1 MEDTTALWSER
12 VSEWRASGQSSTAF
26 CKGKAFTAGGLRYW
40 ASRLKGA
47 PPRSPSSKP
56 EVRLARV
63 LRTPAPVRAEERGRV
78 PAAAGSAVT
87 SEPTLVVEVHGAR
100 VSVRPGFDRATL
112 AAVLDVLA
120 SQGGR

>member
-1 MEDTTALWSER
+1 MEDRTAVWSER
-12 VSEWRASGQSSTAF
+12 VSEWRASGKSSTSF
-26 CKGKAFTAGGLRYW
+26 CKGKSFTAGGLRYW

-47 PPRSPSSKP
+47 PPGQLSSKP

-63 LRTPAPVRAEERGRV
+63 LRTSAPVRDEERARV
-78 PAAAGSAVT
+78 PLAAASAIA

-100 VSVRPGFDRATL
+100 VSVRPGFDRSTL

-120 SQGGR
+120 TQGGR

>member
-1 MEDTTALWSER
+1 MEDTTAVWSER
-12 VSEWRASGQSSTAF
+12 VSEWRASGKSSTAF
-26 CKGKAFTAGGLRYW
+26 CKGQAFTAGGLRYW

-47 PPRSPSSKP
+47 PPRNPSSKP

-63 LRTPAPVRAEERGRV
+63 LRTPAPVRAEVRARV
-78 PAAAGSAVT
+78 PAAGSAIT

-120 SQGGR
+120 TQGGR

>member
-1 MEDTTALWSER
+1 MEDTTAVWSER
-12 VSEWRASGQSSTAF
+12 VSEWRASGKSSTDF
-26 CKGKAFTAGGLRYW
+26 CKGKSFTAGGLRYW

-47 PPRSPSSKP
+47 PPRNPSSKP

-63 LRTPAPVRAEERGRV
+63 LRTPAPVRAEERARV
-78 PAAAGSAVT
+78 PPAAASAFA
-87 SEPTLVVEVHGAR
+87 SEATVVIEVPGAR

-120 SQGGR
+120 TQGGR